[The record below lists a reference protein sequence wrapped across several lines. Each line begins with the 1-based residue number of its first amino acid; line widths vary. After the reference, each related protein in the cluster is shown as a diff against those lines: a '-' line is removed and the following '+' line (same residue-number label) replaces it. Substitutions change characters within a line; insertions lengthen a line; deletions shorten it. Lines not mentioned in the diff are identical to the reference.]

1 MNRTHIV
8 SLGLLLAL
16 LLPACSD
23 DAAPAADAAPDL
35 SRSDGVI
42 ADGPAT
48 SDANPDAPAA
58 GKLTEQ
64 TGFGS
69 NPGALKMYTYAPAPA
84 PAGKAPLVLVLH
96 GCSQNA
102 KVFLTESGWDRL
114 ADRLGLHLV
123 LPEQQLSN
131 NIAGCFNWFSPADSA
146 RGQGE
151 AASMTQMLDHAR
163 TLVSV
168 DDARLFVTGVSA
180 GGAMTAALLAAYPD
194 RFAGGAVM
202 AGVPVGCA
210 TDATSGVSCMQGV
223 DKTAKQ
229 WGDLARL
236 GLPTHAGPWPLV
248 TLFHGSADKVVA
260 PLNLDEL
267 AEQWTDVHGCASA
280 PAVSDTVK
288 GHARRVWQDSAGR
301 AVVQAYVIGGMGHG
315 VSVDPGSAA
324 DQGGTTG
331 AFAFDKD
338 LWAPYH
344 AAKHWGLIK

>member
-1 MNRTHIV
+1 MNRTD
-8 SLGLLLAL
+8 LACLTLLLAL

-23 DAAPAADAAPDL
+23 DAAPAADAATDL
-35 SRSDGVI
+35 SRDGVVL
-42 ADGPAT
+42 DGPVA
-48 SDANPDAPAA
+48 SDANPDAPAV
-58 GKLTEQ
+58 GKLTERS
-64 TGFGS
+64 GFGS

-114 ADRLGLHLV
+114 ADRLGLQLV
-123 LPEQQLSN
+123 LPEQQLFN

-146 RGQGE
+146 RGKGE
-151 AASMTQMLDHAR
+151 AQSMIQMLDHAR

-168 DDARLFVTGVSA
+168 DTARIYVTGVSA
-180 GGAMTAALLAAYPD
+180 GGAMSAALLAAYPD

-202 AGVPVGCA
+202 AGVPAGCA
-210 TDATSGVSCMQGV
+210 TDVTSGTSCMAGV

-229 WGDLARL
+229 WGDLARQ

-248 TLFHGSADKVVA
+248 TLFHGSADPVVA

-267 AEQWTDVHGCASA
+267 AEQWTDVHGCAGK
-280 PAVSDTVK
+280 PAVTDAVK
-288 GHARRVWQDSAGR
+288 GHARRVWKNSAGR
-301 AVVQAYVIGGMGHG
+301 AVVQAYAIGGMGHG
-315 VSVDPGSAA
+315 VSVDPGNAA